1 MPAADPWVVPLAL
14 LSAACFAIGLLLT
27 GLGLRHLPPL
37 RGACISVPTTALLML
52 AAAPFALDLGGFDAR
67 GALVFAL
74 LGCLFPV
81 SVTLLTFEANR
92 RIGPNLTGAL
102 GNVTPLFAL
111 LFAVLALGERP
122 GAAQWLAAG
131 VIAAGVAVLGTAG
144 GGAAGP
150 GRIAL
155 AALALPLAAAVVR
168 GLVPP
173 VVKLGLGLWPDP
185 FAAALL
191 GYLVSAAVLLALGA
205 ARGLRPMSAAGPGRA
220 WFLAVGLANGAAVST
235 MYAALARGPVAT
247 VAPLIACYPA
257 LTLALSGPVL
267 GRAAALS
274 WRLAAGVAMTVA
286 GVALL
291 LGLG

>member
-1 MPAADPWVVPLAL
+1 MTDPWVVPLAL
-14 LSAACFAIGLLLT
+14 LSAACFATGLLLT
-27 GLGLRHLPPL
+27 GIGLRHLPPL
-37 RGACISVPTTALLML
+37 RGACVSVPTTALLLL
-52 AAAPFALDLGGFDAR
+52 AAAPLALDTQRFDAT

-111 LFAVLALGERP
+111 LFAVLVLGERP
-122 GAAQWLAAG
+122 GAAQWAAAA
-131 VIAAGVAVLGTAG
+131 VIAAGVAVLGTSSG
-144 GGAAGP
+144 TAGP
-150 GRIAL
+150 GRVAL

-173 VVKLGLGLWPDP
+173 VVKLGLARWPDP

-191 GYLVSAAVLLALGA
+191 GYLVSATLLLGLGA
-205 ARGLRPMSAAGPGRA
+205 ARGLRPLAARGPGVA

-235 MYAALARGPVAT
+235 MYAALARGSVAT

-257 LTLALSGPVL
+257 LTLLLSGPVL

-291 LGLG
+291 LGLR